1 MSFTLSPNMN
11 LPVPTVGNEPGPN
24 YAVDVNSSLSL
35 VDSHDHSPG
44 KGVQIT
50 PNGLNINSALSMQNN
65 FLTQNAGVTF
75 SAQSSTPALNTI
87 YEAGVDLFYVDGNGN
102 NIRITQS
109 GGIAGSPGSISNLTP
124 PASASYVSGLST
136 FVWES
141 GTSIAANMDFG
152 AAILRNLS
160 PNSTFGLT
168 LQPPASLASNY
179 TITLPTLPGSLSFVS
194 IDNSGNMSASP
205 SQSGGLT
212 GGMIAA
218 GTITGSNIAATTI
231 DASKI
236 VLATLTTAQMSA
248 TAGIIPSQTDS
259 LTSGNY
265 VTSTSIANYSN
276 STTSF
281 TTAGSVNPT
290 ILVSTRP
297 CFVDFGSNDGSNIGD
312 GTTKIVV
319 SGSSAVLQIEQLNG
333 LTVVGIPVFCTLGVG
348 TYPASIISCI
358 LFPSAAT
365 FRLEAKMTGGGS
377 IAITNTLMQVFQ
389 V

>member
-179 TITLPTLPGSLSFVS
+179 TITLPTLPGSLSFLS

-265 VTSTSIANYSN
+265 VNSSGSSGSFSTSS
-276 STTSF
+276 
-281 TTAGSVNPT
+281 GS
-290 ILVSTRP
+290 LVTVTNLQLSPVITVTTRP
-297 CFVDFGSNDGSNIGD
+297 VFVNFAWDGNNPAD
-312 GTTKIVV
+312 IVV
-319 SGSSAVLQIEQLNG
+319 SGGTATFALQTLSG
-333 LTVVGIPVFCTLGVG
+333 PTVNDTPNFISVGPG
-348 TYPASIISCI
+348 TYPPSILNFIHTAVQLDGASIRIQVKM
-358 LFPSAAT
+358 SA
-365 FRLEAKMTGGGS
+365 GS
-377 IAITNTLMQVFQ
+377 VQVNNTVMQLIQ